1 MILEECATIEEED
14 YNEVLLPQMNVAR
27 REVDGTLNPDE
38 PSASQTFIKIVIKEE
53 NPIGLIYHHYYLSR
67 GDRYEI
73 YISNK
78 KYIR

>member
-1 MILEECATIEEED
+1 MILEEAATIEEED

-27 REVDGTLNPDE
+27 REVDGYLNPEE
-38 PSASQTFIKIVIKEE
+38 PSASQTFIKIVIKKE
-53 NPIGLIYHHYYLSR
+53 NTVGLFYHYYLFGR

-78 KYIR
+78 KYTK